1 MSKLLTKSWL
11 PHSPRDRRVLAIA
24 LLVLAAGVVVSAIA
38 IPVVLLN
45 RHYDAHLAKM
55 TRQWK
60 SQTAFNELRP
70 QVTRALEQLKVKDPR
85 KLFLKGT
92 TGALATAEL
101 QDYVG
106 QVIEANGGRLISR
119 NVNPH
124 KDDGA
129 YRNVTGNFQ
138 LNISNA
144 NLRRM
149 LHALESKEP
158 YLFNDTLVI
167 RSQTPFGYRPPA
179 GTTEPDLFV
188 QMDVSSVAYVG
199 TETVTPA
206 AGTSGAAGTVRPP
219 AGGKS

>member
-1 MSKLLTKSWL
+1 MNKMPTKSWL
-11 PHSPRDRRVLAIA
+11 PHNPRDRRILAIA
-24 LLVLAAGVVVSAIA
+24 LLLLAVVVVLAAIA
-38 IPVVLLN
+38 VPVILLN
-45 RHYDAHLAKM
+45 RHYDENLARM

-70 QVTRALEQLKVKDPR
+70 QITRALEQLKARDVR

-106 QVIEANGGRLISR
+106 QVIEASGGRLISR

-124 KDDGA
+124 KDDGP
-129 YRNVTGNFQ
+129 YRYVTGNFQ

-158 YLFNDTLVI
+158 YLFNDSLII

-179 GTTEPDLFV
+179 GTAEPDLFV

-199 TETVTPA
+199 HEGSA
-206 AGTSGAAGTVRPP
+206 GAATAKPV
-219 AGGKS
+219 GGKS

>member
-1 MSKLLTKSWL
+1 MSKMTAKSWL
-11 PHSPRDRRVLAIA
+11 PNNPRDRRILAIA
-24 LLVLAAGVVVSAIA
+24 LLLLAVAVVVAAIA
-38 IPVVLLN
+38 VPVILLN
-45 RHYDAHLAKM
+45 RHYDENLARM

-70 QVTRALEQLKVKDPR
+70 QITRALEQLKARDVR

-101 QDYVG
+101 QDYVA
-106 QVIEANGGRLISR
+106 QVIEASGGRLISR

-124 KDDGA
+124 KDDGP
-129 YRNVTGNFQ
+129 YRYVTGNFQ
-138 LNISNA
+138 LNISNV

-158 YLFNDTLVI
+158 YLFNDSLII

-179 GTTEPDLFV
+179 GTAEPDLFV
-188 QMDVSSVAYVG
+188 QMDVSSVSYVG
-199 TETVTPA
+199 GEGTAPA
-206 AGTSGAAGTVRPP
+206 TGAAKPP
-219 AGGKS
+219 VGGKS

>member
-1 MSKLLTKSWL
+1 MNKMPTKSWL
-11 PHSPRDRRVLAIA
+11 PHNPRDRRILAIA
-24 LLVLAAGVVVSAIA
+24 LLLLAVAVVLAAIA
-38 IPVVLLN
+38 VPVILLN
-45 RHYDAHLAKM
+45 RHYDENLARM

-70 QVTRALEQLKVKDPR
+70 QITRALEQLKARDVR

-106 QVIEANGGRLISR
+106 QVIEASGGRLISR

-124 KDDGA
+124 KDDGP
-129 YRNVTGNFQ
+129 YRYVTGNFQ

-158 YLFNDTLVI
+158 YLFNDSLII

-179 GTTEPDLFV
+179 GTAEPDLFV

-199 TETVTPA
+199 NEGSA
-206 AGTSGAAGTVRPP
+206 GAATAKPV
-219 AGGKS
+219 GGKS

>member
-1 MSKLLTKSWL
+1 MSKMTTKSWL
-11 PHSPRDRRVLAIA
+11 PHNPRDRRILAIA
-24 LLVLAAGVVVSAIA
+24 LLLLVVAVVAAAIA
-38 IPVVLLN
+38 VPVILLN
-45 RHYDAHLAKM
+45 RHYDENLARM

-70 QVTRALEQLKVKDPR
+70 QITRALEQLKARDVR

-106 QVIEANGGRLISR
+106 QVIEASGGRLISR

-124 KDDGA
+124 KDDGP
-129 YRNVTGNFQ
+129 YRYVTGNFQ
-138 LNISNA
+138 LNISNV

-158 YLFNDTLVI
+158 YLFNDSLII

-179 GTTEPDLFV
+179 GTAEPDLFV

-199 TETVTPA
+199 GEGTPA
-206 AGTSGAAGTVRPP
+206 AGTVKPP
-219 AGGKS
+219 VGGKS

>member
-1 MSKLLTKSWL
+1 MSKSTMSWL
-11 PHSPRDRRVLAIA
+11 PHSPRDRRILALVIL
-24 LLVLAAGVVVSAIA
+24 LLVVVVAAAAIA
-38 IPVVLLN
+38 IPVFLLN
-45 RHYDAHLAKM
+45 RHYDESLAKM

-70 QVTRALEQLKVKDPR
+70 QVTRALEQLKAKDPR
-85 KLFLKGT
+85 KLFMKGT

-101 QDYVG
+101 QDHVG
-106 QVIEANGGRLISR
+106 QVIEANGGRLILR
-119 NVNPH
+119 NVNAH

-149 LHALESKEP
+149 LFALETKEP
-158 YLFNDTLVI
+158 YLFNDTLII

-179 GTTEPDLFV
+179 GTAEPDLFV
-188 QMDVSSVAYVG
+188 QMDVSSVGLVG
-199 TETVTPA
+199 TETPPPA
-206 AGTSGAAGTVRPP
+206 AGATGASGIVRP
-219 AGGKS
+219 ATGGKS

>member
-1 MSKLLTKSWL
+1 MNKMPTKSWL
-11 PHSPRDRRVLAIA
+11 PHNPRDRRILAIA
-24 LLVLAAGVVVSAIA
+24 LLLLAVAVVFAAIA
-38 IPVVLLN
+38 VPVILLN
-45 RHYDAHLAKM
+45 RHYDENLARM

-70 QVTRALEQLKVKDPR
+70 QITQALEQLKARDVR

-106 QVIEANGGRLISR
+106 QVIEASGGRLISR

-124 KDDGA
+124 KDDGP
-129 YRNVTGNFQ
+129 YRYVTGNFQ

-158 YLFNDTLVI
+158 YLFNDSLII

-179 GTTEPDLFV
+179 GTAEPDLFV

-199 TETVTPA
+199 NEGSA
-206 AGTSGAAGTVRPP
+206 GAATAKP